1 MRRLLLCGLALCV
14 GSAWGQLPGSVSGS
28 LQLELRSYQR
38 DSLIG
43 ASELPQR
50 IACNAYVP
58 VTYRLGN
65 VTLGF
70 RYEAY
75 LPPLQGYDPRYEGNG
90 FPFRFIEYREGHLH
104 ATLGSFYEQF
114 GSGILLRAYEE
125 RLLGID
131 NALDGIRVRYTAPGL
146 RVTGLLGRQRRFFGW
161 SGLVRGAD
169 LELAPADWGIGFP
182 VDLSLG
188 ASVVS
193 KYQRDDDP
201 QFRLPENVLAYA
213 LRSEWRWSGWRV
225 YAEWAYKYNDPS
237 ALNGFSYNPGTA
249 LYTVVS
255 GTLGSLGITLQA
267 KRVDNMAFYSDRTA
281 SGTVSVLNYLPPL
294 SRQHTYRLATLYNY
308 ATQPGGEIGLSAELI
323 TPVPERFG
331 NGMLTLAYSRIHGLD
346 TVHTEAFRY
355 RSRFPG
361 ISPRLYLEELVLE
374 HSAEWGETLKS
385 TLELIRLNYNKDVAE
400 GVRGYGYVHAW
411 IAIAELVQRL
421 SRQHSLRVELQHL
434 WSRQDRGNWVF
445 AAAEFAL
452 ASRWSLSVWS
462 EYNYGNPK
470 RDERF
475 AYPGA
480 ALTLIHRALRL
491 SLGYGRQRA
500 GIVCVGGVCRYM
512 PAAHGASLS
521 LTTSF

>member
-1 MRRLLLCGLALCV
+1 
-14 GSAWGQLPGSVSGS
+14 
-28 LQLELRSYQR
+28 
-38 DSLIG
+38 
-43 ASELPQR
+43 
-50 IACNAYVP
+50 
-58 VTYRLGN
+58 
-65 VTLGF
+65 
-70 RYEAY
+70 
-75 LPPLQGYDPRYEGNG
+75 
-90 FPFRFIEYREGHLH
+90 
-104 ATLGSFYEQF
+104 
-114 GSGILLRAYEE
+114 
-125 RLLGID
+125 
-131 NALDGIRVRYTAPGL
+131 VRYTAPGL

-331 NGMLTLAYSRIHGLD
+331 NGMLALAYSRIHGLD
-346 TVHTEAFRY
+346 TVHTDAFRY

-475 AYPGA
+475 AYPGV